1 MPNEEIIVSKWGWQ
15 KDKRWMMAL
24 WFVGCL
30 IAGGLLGIRAP
41 QRAVVLASLLAFPL
55 GIQLAGDVSQSSTLL
70 VTLGA
75 FSRCRP
81 TIWQPYLSLILK
93 VALEE
98 WQLHCDRPDD
108 GSSLR

>member
-1 MPNEEIIVSKWGWQ
+1 
-15 KDKRWMMAL
+15 MAL

-70 VTLGA
+70 VTLGGLFA
-75 FSRCRP
+75 LQATYLATVLVLDPQGRSRGVAA
-81 TIWQPYLSLILK
+81 SL
-93 VALEE
+93 
-98 WQLHCDRPDD
+98 
-108 GSSLR
+108 